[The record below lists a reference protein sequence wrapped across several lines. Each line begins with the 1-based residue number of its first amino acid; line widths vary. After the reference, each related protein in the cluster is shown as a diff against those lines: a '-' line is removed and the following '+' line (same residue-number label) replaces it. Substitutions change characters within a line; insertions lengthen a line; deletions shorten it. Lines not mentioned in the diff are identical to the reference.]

1 MRLASFSTFLII
13 NELCSAYKILLVF
26 PVPGRSHAILGEGYV
41 RHLLNDG
48 HEVTYITPIMMKM
61 EHPRLRQIDISSD
74 FKLMPPDELFDTKN
88 ILMNTWNVKN
98 IEFMLFVTTEFVN
111 GTLGHPNVQR
121 LINDTSEQ
129 FDAVIVEWL
138 YSELYAG
145 FASVFECPL
154 IWSSSLDP
162 HWLVLDLIDEVPNP
176 AYNPQHLADVVT
188 PLDFWNRAQ
197 ELWHV
202 IHTKY
207 FKWRLRHRENRIYNN
222 AFASSVALRGRDLP
236 PFNEVRYNGSLMLGN
251 SHLSAGTSISLP
263 PNYIPIGGYHITDN
277 IDPLPS
283 NLQQVADNARNGFI
297 YFSMGSMLK
306 SSRIPDIIKKGLLD
320 VFSKLKQTV
329 IWKFEE
335 DLLDRPKNVHIV
347 SWAPQ
352 WSILA
357 HPNCKLFITHG
368 GLLSILET
376 LHFGVPIIG
385 VPMFGDQHMN
395 INRVVEKGFGMRVD
409 LNDDVVV
416 NMEIAIK
423 EILDNPR
430 YTQKVKEYS
439 FVYHDRATS
448 PGKELTHWVSH
459 VIRTKGALHLRSQA
473 NMLPW
478 YQKLYLDLA
487 IVMFLIFY
495 LSVKI
500 VFKIFRG
507 ILLMSIKC
515 AASKQKVN

>member
-1 MRLASFSTFLII
+1 MRLLSVILFLIT
-13 NELCSAYKILLVF
+13 NYLCSAYKILLMF
-26 PVPGRSHAILGEGYV
+26 PVPGRSHAILGEGFV

-48 HEVTYITPIMMKM
+48 HEVTYITPIIMDMT
-61 EHPRLRQIDISSD
+61 HPRLRQIDISNN
-74 FKLMPPDELFDTKN
+74 FKLMPPDQMFDTRN
-88 ILMNTWNVKN
+88 ILMNKWDIKD
-98 IEFMLFVTTEFVN
+98 IRFMLFVTTNFVN
-111 GTLGHPNVQR
+111 DTLTHPNIQR
-121 LINDTSEQ
+121 LIHDTSEQ

-145 FASVFECPL
+145 FASVFDCPL

-176 AYNPQHLADVVT
+176 AYNPQHLADIVT
-188 PLDFWNRAQ
+188 PLGFWNRAQ

-207 FKWRLRHRENRIYNN
+207 FKWRLRHRENQIFDN
-222 AFASSVALRGRDLP
+222 AFASSVALRGRKLP
-236 PFNEVRYNGSLMLGN
+236 PLNDIRYSGSLILGN
-251 SHLSAGTSISLP
+251 SHLSAGTAIRLP
-263 PNYIPIGGYHITDN
+263 PNYIPIGGYHIKEN
-277 IDPLPS
+277 IDSLPS
-283 NLQQVADNARNGFI
+283 NLQEIADNARNGFI

-306 SSRIPDIIKKGLLD
+306 SSRIPDEMKKGLLD
-320 VFSKLKQTV
+320 VFSKLNQTI
-329 IWKFEE
+329 IWKFEQE
-335 DLLDRPKNVHIV
+335 LPDRPNNVHIV

-352 WSILA
+352 LSILA

-368 GLLSILET
+368 GLLSVLET

-409 LNDDVVV
+409 LNNDVVV
-416 NMEIAIK
+416 NMEIAIR

-430 YTQKVKEYS
+430 YTEKVKEYS
-439 FVYHDRATS
+439 FIFHDRATP

-459 VIRTKGALHLRSQA
+459 VIRTKGAPHLRSPG

-487 IVMFLIFY
+487 IVMFIALY

-500 VFKIFRG
+500 LFQIFRRI
-507 ILLMSIKC
+507 ILISINFVEF
-515 AASKQKVN
+515 KQKVN